1 MNNLTDQSIA
11 ADRKRTVMDLI
22 FLTLIWLL
30 GVTIVNPVGDFPLND
45 DWSFGLAVQYFL
57 QLGSFHPTGWTAM
70 PLLTN
75 VIWGSLFCLPEGFSF
90 TALRV
95 STLTAAWIGTLGVYW
110 LARELGPSRL
120 VALLAAFTVA
130 FDPLYFEMSN
140 TFMTDV
146 LCLTLMTF
154 SAIFF
159 LKNLKNDA
167 LPALVAGTIFSVA
180 AILSRQIGL
189 AVPFAFT
196 LVAIATRGF
205 KPRVLLR
212 ALAPS
217 ILGALVLAGFQH
229 WLAASGR
236 LPKAYTD
243 EGGKLLTALL
253 HPAATFPSLIHLGY
267 VCLVS
272 TGVLLSPLIFFTGPA
287 PGRTTVKT
295 WCGAGGIFVALVA
308 LLAYYRHAGKLF
320 MMPLAT
326 NNLSLWGLG
335 PLTLHD
341 AIYLPANPLPML
353 PHAFWL
359 VVTGI
364 GLAGAIWLVY
374 RICSVG
380 RQVFA
385 ELVFPMNWSYE
396 TRGGVFLLLV
406 AAIYMAPI
414 MLSPFFDRYL
424 IPMLPFLAGFLVAF
438 NRQEYS
444 LPRVIRSSLAGA
456 LLIGLAVFSVCGTR
470 DYLTWSRAR
479 WQALDDLMAKDQVKP
494 ESIDGGFE
502 FNGYYLYSPVYRSV
516 PGKSFW
522 WVTDDAFM
530 VTFNPIPGYSIVR
543 DYQFTH
549 WMPPYTGK
557 IYVLKRDS
565 TGAAGQ

>member
-1 MNNLTDQSIA
+1 LNNLNDQSNA
-11 ADRKRTVMDLI
+11 AERKRTVMDLL

-30 GVTIVNPVGDFPLND
+30 SVTIVNPIGDFPLND

-75 VIWGSLFCLPEGFSF
+75 VFWGSLFCLPEGFSF

-95 STLTAAWIGTLGVYW
+95 STLTASWLGILGVYW
-110 LARELGPSRL
+110 LVRELGRSRF

-130 FDPLYFEMSN
+130 YDPLYFEISN

-167 LPALVAGTIFSVA
+167 VPALVAGTIFSVA

-196 LVAIATRGF
+196 LVAIVTRGF
-205 KPRVLLR
+205 KPSVLVR

-217 ILGALVLAGFQH
+217 ILGAFVLAGFQH
-229 WLAASGR
+229 WMAVSGR

-253 HPAATFPSLIHLGY
+253 HPASTFPSLVHLSY

-272 TGVLLSPLIFFTGPA
+272 TGVLLSPLLFFAGPA
-287 PGRTTVKT
+287 LGRATAKT
-295 WCGAGGIFVALVA
+295 WYGAGGIFVALA
-308 LLAYYRHAGKLF
+308 GLLAYYRHTGKLF

-353 PHAFWL
+353 PHGFWV
-359 VVTGI
+359 VVTVI
-364 GLAGAIWLVY
+364 GLVGATCLIY
-374 RICSVG
+374 RTCSVG
-380 RQVFA
+380 RYVFS
-385 ELVFPMNWSYE
+385 ELVFPLKWSHE
-396 TRGGVFLLLV
+396 TQGGVFLLV
-406 AAIYMAPI
+406 VVAIYMGPI

-424 IPMLPFLAGFLVAF
+424 IPMIPFLAGFLAAF
-438 NRQEYS
+438 KSQEDG
-444 LPRVIRSSLAGA
+444 LPRVSRYALIVA
-456 LLIGLAVFSVCGTR
+456 LLFGLAVFSVCGTR
-470 DYLTWSRAR
+470 DYLAWTRAR
-479 WQALDDLMAKDQVKP
+479 WQALDELMAKDQVKP

-522 WVTDDAFM
+522 WVADDEYM
-530 VTFNPIPGYSIVR
+530 VTFNPVPGYSIVR
-543 DYQFTH
+543 DYQYTH
-549 WMPPYTGK
+549 WMPPYTGE

-565 TGAAGQ
+565 TGVTGQ